1 MNALAPPPATGAGAP
16 PGWRADTSEGVPAGR
31 ARRGGWLRSHSVRM
45 RLTLWYVAAMI
56 VVLAVYAAAVT
67 TVVTRT
73 VRQALDDQLRH
84 EFNWVVASIYRDAS
98 GGYVL
103 DEHEPIA
110 PDETFSW
117 VQVWNG
123 TGAELLFQSGE
134 AQRRPLPE
142 SQFVTAEGFVSI
154 ATETVPMRLLTRRG
168 AIGGEPVIIQVGRS
182 EEGVRGQ
189 LRQLALILLVGLPVP
204 IAVAGAGGYALAR
217 RALAPIERMTEHAR
231 TITADRLG
239 DRLPVHNPDD
249 EMGRLAVVFNETLGR
264 LEESFEQM
272 RRFTADVSHELRT
285 PLTALRSVG
294 EVGLRG
300 ERDVAAYRAVIG
312 SMLEE
317 ADRLAT
323 LVDRLLTLSRAVA
336 RQQAAELEAVDLA
349 ALAENVAA
357 HLGVLAEEK
366 RQALVVERQGAPS
379 AQADR
384 MGLRQALI
392 NLVDNAIKF
401 TPAGGRIRIVVSETA
416 SHAVVQ
422 VIDSGPGIPDPA
434 RARIFDR
441 FYRAGGAG
449 GSGLGLSIA
458 RGAVEASGG
467 HLTLERTGP
476 DGTTFRVAMPRALA
490 AA

>member
-1 MNALAPPPATGAGAP
+1 
-16 PGWRADTSEGVPAGR
+16 
-31 ARRGGWLRSHSVRM
+31 M

-73 VRQALDDQLRH
+73 VRDAFDEQLRH
-84 EFNWVVASIYRDAS
+84 EFNWVAASIYRDA
-98 GGYVL
+98 GGEYVL
-103 DEHEPIA
+103 DEHEPIE
-110 PDETFSW
+110 PDEAFSW
-117 VQVWNG
+117 VQVWSG
-123 TGAELLFQSGE
+123 DGAELLFQSGE
-134 AQRRPLPE
+134 ARRRPVPE
-142 SQFVTAEGFVSI
+142 SQFVTTEGFVSI
-154 ATETVPMRLLTRRG
+154 PTDTVPMRVLTRRG
-168 AIGGEPVIIQVGRS
+168 TIGERREGLTIIGGRRVIIQVGRS
-182 EEGVRGQ
+182 EEPVRTQ

-217 RALAPIERMTEHAR
+217 RALAPIERMTDHAR
-231 TITADRLG
+231 TITAERLG
-239 DRLPVHNPDD
+239 DRLPVDNPED
-249 EMGRLAVVFNETLGR
+249 EMGRLALVFNETLGR
-264 LEESFEQM
+264 LEESFDQM

-300 ERDVAAYRAVIG
+300 EREAPAYRAVIG

-336 RQQAAELEAVDLA
+336 RQEAVDLEPVDLA
-349 ALAENVAA
+349 ALAENVAS

-366 RQALVVERQGAPS
+366 RQTLVVERQGTPRAR
-379 AQADR
+379 ADR
-384 MGLRQALI
+384 LGLRQALI

-401 TPAGGRIRIVVSETA
+401 TPAGGEIRIAVSETP
-416 SHAVVQ
+416 SHAVVE
-422 VIDSGPGIPDPA
+422 VIDTGPGIPDPA

-441 FYRAGGAG
+441 FYRGGGEAGGT
-449 GSGLGLSIA
+449 GLGLSIA

-467 HLTLERTGP
+467 HLSLERTGP
-476 DGTTFRVAMPRALA
+476 DGSTFRVTIPLA
-490 AA
+490 SAA